1 MAWSERIDNLNW
13 TALKGVA
20 EGVSITKLL
29 GISFDKASRGSHEL
43 RWSVATIVSG
53 GRFSHHQHP
62 HPQCFYFVKGTGEVA
77 LDDRVISVGPGSIV
91 TVGDREGHEVRNTG
105 EGEMYLMEVS
115 LFHEK
120 EAVPAIEPHPGVASG
135 DARQPGLA
143 ERLHGMV
150 ADQVRGLAFPPP
162 RTAKTWIQAV
172 RAFSFT
178 ASVVPVLLG
187 TVLGAFAGGF
197 HPLLGVI
204 ALVGAMAIHASAN
217 LIADY
222 FDFRNGVDADDTYG
236 SSGVLT
242 GGLLTPQEVFL
253 GGLLAMAVAV
263 AAGAYLVTVR
273 GSTIVSLGLIGLL
286 GAFFYTARPLGYK
299 YRALGDFGIFTLFGP
314 LMVLGAYFVQT
325 GRLDWMPLVIAVPVG
340 FLVTA
345 ILHANNLRDMP
356 FDRRAGIRTIAMLLG
371 RSGAR
376 GMYAGLVIGAYL
388 VVIGLVVA
396 QVVSPL
402 ALAVL
407 LTVPIAARNLR
418 LVFRASEP
426 AELAM
431 ADVMT
436 AQLHMMFGVLMT
448 AGVAVG
454 HLL

>member
-1 MAWSERIDNLNW
+1 MVWSEKIDNLRW
-13 TALKGVA
+13 TALKSVA

-29 GISFDKASRGSHEL
+29 GVSFDKGARGSHEL
-43 RWSVATIVSG
+43 RWSVATIVPG
-53 GRFSHHQHP
+53 GRFSYHQHP

-77 LDDRVISVGPGSIV
+77 LDDRVIPVGPGSIV
-91 TVGDREGHEVRNTG
+91 TLGDREGHEVRNTG
-105 EGEMYLMEVS
+105 DREMYLMEVS

-120 EAVPAIEPHPGVASG
+120 DAVPVLDPHPTVAETG
-135 DARQPGLA
+135 ARQPGLA

-150 ADQVRGLAFPPP
+150 TEQVRGLAAPPP
-162 RTAKTWIQAV
+162 RTVKTWVQAV

-187 TVLGAFAGGF
+187 TVLGAFAGKF
-197 HPLLGVI
+197 QPVLGLI
-204 ALVGAMAIHASAN
+204 ALIGAMAIHASAN

-222 FDFRNGVDADDTYG
+222 YDYRNGVDADDTYG

-253 GGLLAMAVAV
+253 GGLVAMTVAV

-273 GSTIVSLGLIGLL
+273 GPTIVTLGLIGLL
-286 GAFFYTARPLGYK
+286 GAYFYTARPLGYK
-299 YRALGDFGIFTLFGP
+299 YRALGDLGIFTLFGP
-314 LMVLGAYFVQT
+314 LMVLGAYFVQA
-325 GRLDWMPLVIAVPVG
+325 GRIDWTPLVVAVPIG

-376 GMYAGLVIGAYL
+376 GLYAGLVVGAY
-388 VVIGLVVA
+388 VVVA
-396 QVVSPL
+396 GLAAARLVSPL
-402 ALAVL
+402 ALVVL
-407 LTVPIAARNLR
+407 LTAPIAARNLK
-418 LVFRASEP
+418 LVLRASEP

-436 AQLHMMFGVLMT
+436 AQLHMLFGVLMT
-448 AGVAVG
+448 VGVAVG

>member
-1 MAWSERIDNLNW
+1 MAWSERIDNLHW

-29 GISFDKASRGSHEL
+29 GISFDKAVKGSHEL
-43 RWSVATIVSG
+43 RWSVATIVAG
-53 GRFSHHQHP
+53 GCFSYHAHP
-62 HPQCFYFVKGTGEVA
+62 HPQCFYFVKGSGEVV
-77 LDDRVISVGPGSIV
+77 LEDGVIPVGPGSIV
-91 TVGDREGHEVRNTG
+91 TVADREGHEVRNTG
-105 EGEMYLMEVS
+105 DGEMYLMEVS

-120 EAVPAIEPHPGVASG
+120 DAVPAIEPPAAVASV
-135 DARQPGLA
+135 DMRQPGLA

-150 ADQVRGLAFPPP
+150 ADQVRGLGAQPP
-162 RTAKTWIQAV
+162 RTAKAWIQAV

-187 TVLGAFAGGF
+187 TVLGAFAGGL
-197 HPLLGVI
+197 HPLLGLV
-204 ALVGAMAIHASAN
+204 ALIGAMAIHASAN

-222 FDFRNGVDADDTYG
+222 YDFRNGVDADDTYG

-253 GGLLAMAVAV
+253 GGLVAMTVAV

-273 GSTIVSLGLIGLL
+273 GATIVTLGLIGLL

-325 GRLDWMPLVIAVPVG
+325 GRLDWMPLLVAVPVG

-388 VVIGLVVA
+388 FVLALVAV

-407 LTVPIAARNLR
+407 LTAPIAARNLK

-436 AQLHMMFGVLMT
+436 AQLHMLFGVLIT
-448 AGVAVG
+448 AGVVLG
-454 HLL
+454 HVL

>member
-29 GISFDKASRGSHEL
+29 GVSFDKASKGSHEL
-43 RWSVATIVSG
+43 RWSVATIVAG
-53 GRFSHHQHP
+53 GRFSYHQHP

-77 LDDRVISVGPGSIV
+77 LDDRVIPVGPGSIV

-120 EAVPAIEPHPGVASG
+120 DAVPVIEPHPTVAAA

-143 ERLHGMV
+143 EWLHGAV
-150 ADQVRGLAFPPP
+150 AEQVRGLASPPP
-162 RTAKTWIQAV
+162 RTARTWIQAV

-197 HPLLGVI
+197 HPLLGFL

-253 GGLLAMAVAV
+253 GGLVAMTVAV
-263 AAGAYLVTVR
+263 AAGAYLVAVR
-273 GSTIVSLGLIGLL
+273 GPTIVTLGLIGLL

-314 LMVLGAYFVQT
+314 LMVLGAYFVQA

-376 GMYAGLVIGAYL
+376 GMYAGLVVGAYL

-407 LTVPIAARNLR
+407 LTVPIAARNLK

-436 AQLHMMFGVLMT
+436 AQLHMLFGVLMT
-448 AGVAVG
+448 AGVALG
-454 HLL
+454 HVL